1 MFFSDSITIVVNI
14 FGDYIVAAVVFGFG
28 DSVVAII
35 NVLQ

>member
-14 FGDYIVAAVVFGFG
+14 FGDYIVAAVDFGFG